1 MMVAFGERPT
11 PDDLVSHQVLEDSI
25 ADLDAWTAGLK
36 TSGLTVAQLNAL
48 ADQFSTRA
56 ARIDGL
62 VVSRYGGI
70 NNSPLYTRLMS
81 NSIPDF
87 YEALTNELARLTGMP
102 RRDASF
108 PFVASNGASAGG
120 GPGALASPS
129 LAANLSKRRR
139 AATNPKVRFV
149 NASYQKARFM
159 KAAYRRASAQGTEIE
174 LLVTEATQMLVD
186 KIMEQAQQAY
196 KNAKQYALDVMLQ
209 ANWTA
214 QAVKQVNELRDSI
227 NGKTVDE
234 VFSGASLSFRE
245 FLAAPAWIEA
255 DAAADPKLNNVFIIG
270 PNLAS
275 TRLDQTVQD
284 AQAAQTLSDL
294 VEQVKQRDGLGAIGS
309 AQALYKNLNERKTDL
324 SKMMTAIKNSYTNPD
339 DPLAPEAKLAMQ
351 SPDEVLNG
359 CLLPLP
365 GNADACH
372 QLVYRDGFAPVYAYT
387 PPPGFGSLG
396 GLPVGIIFV
405 VHNKADGVMSFG
417 TPPFLPCTYASGSPK
432 KIQCPNS
439 APFPP

>member
-1 MMVAFGERPT
+1 
-11 PDDLVSHQVLEDSI
+11 
-25 ADLDAWTAGLK
+25 
-36 TSGLTVAQLNAL
+36 
-48 ADQFSTRA
+48 
-56 ARIDGL
+56 
-62 VVSRYGGI
+62 
-70 NNSPLYTRLMS
+70 
-81 NSIPDF
+81 
-87 YEALTNELARLTGMP
+87 
-102 RRDASF
+102 
-108 PFVASNGASAGG
+108 
-120 GPGALASPS
+120 
-129 LAANLSKRRR
+129 
-139 AATNPKVRFV
+139 
-149 NASYQKARFM
+149 
-159 KAAYRRASAQGTEIE
+159 
-174 LLVTEATQMLVD
+174 MLVD

-196 KNAKQYALDVMLQ
+196 KNAKQYAVDVMAQ
-209 ANWTA
+209 AAWTA
-214 QAVKQVNELRDSI
+214 QAVKEVNELRDSI

-245 FLAAPAWIEA
+245 FQAAPAWIEA

-270 PNLAS
+270 PNLAAS
-275 TRLDQTVQD
+275 RVDEFLQIK
-284 AQAAQTLSDL
+284 DL
-294 VEQVKQRDGLGAIGS
+294 YDKLKDKDGAGATQVV
-309 AQALYKNLNERKTDL
+309 YKNLNERKTDL
-324 SKMMTAIKNSYTNPD
+324 SKLMTAIKNSYTNPD

-372 QLVYRDGFAPVYAYT
+372 QLVYQDGFAPVYAYT
-387 PPPGFGSLG
+387 PPPGFSSLG